1 MSRGTILA
9 LTDLVTSAEGAG
21 YSLPAELTDAYDTFV
36 AVKTLKI
43 PAPQALDV
51 ETAAARIVNATA
63 AGKPA
68 DLMALAAEVAEIE
81 LGKQRHDQA
90 RHIMTLAIEQAGD
103 KATFLCADLTEKII
117 SEHLWPALKA
127 LYAQAREVAAALDG
141 YDIANPHALVTA
153 PAKVRN
159 AYGQLPELVAR
170 KTAIFTARYRVNS
183 IGYRVAKH
191 DDMGLYAEFRS
202 PLSLYPNLRAP
213 TSAPGPIPAPEDPA
227 ARLLWV
233 VGPKAEA
240 GHPWLPTVAERDAAW
255 LEQFGPDARAKA
267 ARAKALA

>member
-36 AVKTLKI
+36 AVKTLVI
-43 PAPQALDV
+43 PPPQALDV

-63 AGKPA
+63 DGKPV
-68 DLMALAAEVAEIE
+68 DLMALAVEVAEIE

-90 RHIMTLAIEQAGD
+90 RHIMALAIEQAGD
-103 KATFLCADLTEKII
+103 RATNLCSDLTEKII

-127 LYAQAREVAAALDG
+127 LYGQAREVAAALDG
-141 YDIANPHALVTA
+141 YNLDNPHAMVTA

-183 IGYRVAKH
+183 IGYREAKH
-191 DDMGLYAEFRS
+191 DSAGLYGEFKT
-202 PLSLYPNLRAP
+202 PLVLYPNRAP
-213 TSAPGPIPAPEDPA
+213 TSAPGPIPAPKDPA

-233 VGPKAEA
+233 VGPEGAA
-240 GHPWLPTVAERDAAW
+240 GHPWMPTMAEQDAAW